1 MKSFGVLGFLAM
13 WAALLTTA
21 PGLAQSDERG
31 RLHFQAG
38 ASYYEAGD
46 YEDALREFARA
57 QELSGKPELFYNISL
72 CHQQL
77 GDLEQAIV
85 SLEAYLGNVEEIEN
99 RTNLERRLENFRE
112 RLAEEAAGGGEE
124 ITPAVQD
131 PEPSSGPNVGA
142 IVGLGVAGVGL
153 VTLVVSG
160 TMALSEK
167 SALEDRGCGSTI
179 ECDAGTLRTRS
190 LVADIG
196 LGLTVAGATLG
207 MVLWLLGRDDESEDA
222 AAVSVAPWAGPQGA
236 GASVMGRF

>member
-1 MKSFGVLGFLAM
+1 MKSFVILGFLAI

-21 PGLAQSDERG
+21 PALAQSDERG

-46 YEDALREFARA
+46 YEDALREFSRA

-77 GDLEQAIV
+77 GDMEQAIV
-85 SLEAYLGNVEEIEN
+85 SLETYLAQVDEIEN
-99 RTNLERRLENFRE
+99 RTNLERRLANFRE
-112 RLAEEAAGGGEE
+112 RLAEDGSEE
-124 ITPAVQD
+124 VTPPVED
-131 PEPSSGPNVGA
+131 PEPNGGPNVGA
-142 IVGLGVAGVGL
+142 IVGFGVAGAGL

-160 TMALSEK
+160 ALALSEK
-167 SALEDRGCGSTI
+167 SALEDRGCGNTM
-179 ECDAGTLRTRS
+179 ECDAGALRTRS

-207 MVLWLLGRDDESEDA
+207 MVMWLLGRDDESDDA
-222 AAVSVAPWAGPQGA
+222 ATVSVSPWAGPQGA
-236 GASVMGRF
+236 GASVTGRF